1 MHTTGLDS
9 VLLLDVRIKTIG
21 SVRPL
26 KQEMPS
32 LLSLFFVFNEL
43 KLMKAVVMVF

>member
-9 VLLLDVRIKTIG
+9 ILLLDVRIKIIG
-21 SVRPL
+21 SVSPL

-32 LLSLFFVFNEL
+32 LLSLFLFNEL